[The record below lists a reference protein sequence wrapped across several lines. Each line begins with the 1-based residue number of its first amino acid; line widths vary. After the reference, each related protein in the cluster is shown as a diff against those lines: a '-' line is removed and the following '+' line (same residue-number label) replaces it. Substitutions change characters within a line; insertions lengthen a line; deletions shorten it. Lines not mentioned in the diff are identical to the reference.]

1 MTYGVNT
8 GFGKLASVRIA
19 DADLATLQRNLI
31 LSHAVGTGPA
41 LPDSVVR
48 LILAMKAAS
57 LARGASGV
65 RPVVVEALIG
75 ALAADALPVVPAKG
89 SVGASGDLAPL
100 AHLTAALMGVGEIRL
115 KGEVLPAAEAL

>member
-1 MTYGVNT
+1 VTYGVNT

-65 RPVVVEALIG
+65 RPVVVEALLG
-75 ALAADALPVVPAKG
+75 ALRPMRCRSCRRRARSARPAI
-89 SVGASGDLAPL
+89 SRRWPISRP
-100 AHLTAALMGVGEIRL
+100 
-115 KGEVLPAAEAL
+115 P